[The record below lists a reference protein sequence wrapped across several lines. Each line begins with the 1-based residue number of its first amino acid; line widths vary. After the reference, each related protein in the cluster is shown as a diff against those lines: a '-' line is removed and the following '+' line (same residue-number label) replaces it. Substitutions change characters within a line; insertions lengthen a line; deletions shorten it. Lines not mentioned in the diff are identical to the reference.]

1 MDDGVSQT
9 SQRVGGSVTERR
21 PGQNDVDLLHG
32 DRSTEEDRDRLEG
45 ILEEFRTGF
54 DALRN
59 IGPCVTFFGS
69 ARFGEEHQYYRLARA
84 TAAAFGGAGFAIM
97 TGGGPGVMEAANRGA
112 TDVGAL
118 SIGCAI
124 DLPREQATNGYVDQV
139 IDFRHFYARKVMLV
153 RYSQAFV
160 LMPGGFGTLDEVF
173 ETATLIQTGKILS
186 FPMVLMGV
194 EFWEPITHFVTES
207 LIREATIDAE
217 DRELFYLTDDPDE
230 AVGYVLAR
238 LSS

>member
-1 MDDGVSQT
+1 
-9 SQRVGGSVTERR
+9 
-21 PGQNDVDLLHG
+21 
-32 DRSTEEDRDRLEG
+32 
-45 ILEEFRTGF
+45 
-54 DALRN
+54 
-59 IGPCVTFFGS
+59 
-69 ARFGEEHQYYRLARA
+69 
-84 TAAAFGGAGFAIM
+84 
-97 TGGGPGVMEAANRGA
+97 
-112 TDVGAL
+112 
-118 SIGCAI
+118 
-124 DLPREQATNGYVDQV
+124 
-139 IDFRHFYARKVMLV
+139 MLV